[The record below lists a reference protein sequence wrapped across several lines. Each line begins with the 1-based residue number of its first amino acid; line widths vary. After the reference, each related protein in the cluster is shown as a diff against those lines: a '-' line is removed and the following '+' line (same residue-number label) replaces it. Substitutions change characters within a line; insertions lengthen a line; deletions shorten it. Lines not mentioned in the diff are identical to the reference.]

1 MTRITYDEDSALGYV
16 QILADVPGGIKQ
28 TLDLDVSYDMMVD
41 LDKKGRIVGIEFFRG
56 EAHTLKEAFE
66 TSRTFV
72 KTGATAILQLQQK
85 KPLSTFRQAG
95 IAFHFAGADYKDL
108 VAIEIENVARYD
120 AK

>member
-1 MTRITYDEDSALGYV
+1 MTRISYEKDYALGYV
-16 QILADVPGGIKQ
+16 QILTDVPGGIKQ

-56 EAHTLKEAFE
+56 EAHTLKDAFE
-66 TSRTFV
+66 MSRPFV
-72 KTGATAILQLQQK
+72 KTGATATLQLQQK

-95 IAFHFAGADYKDL
+95 IAFHFAGADYKNL
-108 VAIEIENVARYD
+108 VAIELEDVARYD